1 MSGFGW
7 SAGDVVLAAKFIAKV
22 VKALKKTG
30 GAGDE
35 YQQAIEFLSGLEQ
48 TLQNLA
54 SAGNLLPQNAA
65 TLEILTQTKRIV
77 DLLGPLHGQLKKA
90 EATLGTAASGDP
102 ATRLKSKLKWAF
114 QQSKQVEK
122 LEDAIAV
129 PLATINANIGLQI
142 LCVVPHLFRW

>member
-22 VKALKKTG
+22 VKALKETG

-48 TLQNLA
+48 TLQNLV
-54 SAGNLLPQNAA
+54 SAGSLLPQSTA
-65 TLEILTQTKRIV
+65 TLEILKQTKRIV
-77 DLLGPLHGQLKKA
+77 DVLGPLHGQLEKS
-90 EATLGTAASGDP
+90 EATLGTAASGAP
-102 ATRLKSKLKWAF
+102 AARLKSKLKWAF
-114 QQSKQVEK
+114 HQSKKVEK

-142 LCVVPHLFRW
+142 LYAVPRMSRR